1 MRRKVVA
8 VVGSA
13 ECAPGTPEWEQA
25 YGLGKQLAERGY
37 RVLTGG
43 LGGVMEAALAGAK
56 ASEHYREG
64 GTVALLPTFCP
75 ETANP
80 CADIVI
86 ATGADLYM
94 NAMVANADAVA
105 AIGGGAGTLSEIA
118 MALERGRPVFA
129 YQDLPGSGH
138 LAAELEGEGAHPG
151 RFYPVKSAAE
161 VTRALPGALGEGGPR
176 P

>member
-64 GTVALLPTFCP
+64 GTVALLPTFC
-75 ETANP
+75 
-80 CADIVI
+80 ADIVI
-86 ATGADLYM
+86 ATWADLYM
-94 NAMVANADAVA
+94 YAMVANADAVA

-129 YQDLPGSGH
+129 YRDLPGSGR